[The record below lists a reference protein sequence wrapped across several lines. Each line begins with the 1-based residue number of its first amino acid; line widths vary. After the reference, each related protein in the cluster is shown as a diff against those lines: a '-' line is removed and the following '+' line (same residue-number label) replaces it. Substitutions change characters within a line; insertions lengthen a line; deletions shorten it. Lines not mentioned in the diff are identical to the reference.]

1 MSDTPPVPS
10 ASDVEAYFDRC
21 SNWGRWG
28 ESDNAGTIN
37 LITAE
42 KRRAAAGLVRTGRA
56 VSLAHQ
62 WNTIGGPGNANPAQH
77 FVRSTNDF
85 SVDYIGIMY
94 HGYATTHVDALCHI
108 FWEGRGWN
116 GRPAS
121 DVTSLGARFGSVDAW
136 SQGITTRG
144 VLIDIPRF
152 RCVPFVE
159 DGNPVRGWEIEAAAA
174 KQGVAIQPGDALIVH
189 SGRAAFYAANP
200 SSVPGAAPSPGLHV
214 DVAPVLKDLDIA
226 LLGWDMMDARPSGYP
241 VFDERGLSV
250 HVLAIVYMGL
260 PLLDN
265 ARLEPLAEACAE
277 EGTYEFLL
285 TVNPLNIRGATG
297 SPVNPIAIF

>member
-1 MSDTPPVPS
+1 M
-10 ASDVEAYFDRC
+10 
-21 SNWGRWG
+21 
-28 ESDNAGTIN
+28 
-37 LITAE
+37 
-42 KRRAAAGLVRTGRA
+42 
-56 VSLAHQ
+56 
-62 WNTIGGPGNANPAQH
+62 
-77 FVRSTNDF
+77 
-85 SVDYIGIMY
+85 
-94 HGYATTHVDALCHI
+94 
-108 FWEGRGWN
+108 
-116 GRPAS
+116 
-121 DVTSLGARFGSVDAW
+121 
-136 SQGITTRG
+136 
-144 VLIDIPRF
+144 
-152 RCVPFVE
+152 
-159 DGNPVRGWEIEAAAA
+159 RGWEIEAAAA